1 MSEQLRIVLHRAYAR
16 ADMLAAEASE
26 QITAQVAALRQRAN
40 RQIGQYLRRTR
51 R

>member
-16 ADMLAAEASE
+16 ADMRAAQASE
-26 QITAQVAALRQRAN
+26 QITSQVAALRERAN
-40 RQIGQYLRRTR
+40 RQIGQYMRRAR